1 MRKLFIPLLLCS
13 ALEANE
19 KNGFFIEAGF
29 ETGLLEGTQ
38 TQEKN
43 YTTTQTTTKTTT
55 NNYNYL
61 PLNSILQRA
70 TNLFKDADISKLS
83 FSSLSPVR
91 ASLDLSGHLTIENFL
106 PYNLNNV
113 KLSFTDAQG
122 NVIDLGVIET
132 LPKQSKIVLSY
143 QQFNET
149 KQVFDNIME
158 EQKKYYEKE
167 AERRKNK
174 TTSSVSETNREPS
187 FTFPTFEVLSTP
199 HSDPNTQ
206 RVFEALSKINTNLV
220 MKYSDTNN
228 FESAKDKTE
237 KFTAKT
243 AEEFTN
249 LMLNM
254 IAVLDS
260 QSWGDAILN
269 APFEFTDNK
278 QSGECT
284 NKGDSN
290 DNCVYPQKN
299 GLVKSNVDKKYVL
312 DKQSIVNNF
321 RGKTDLDVS
330 LLNGAG
336 VDGLGS
342 NTTPTNNDDGKN
354 YGQLAVVASAL
365 NPQKLFGTDYKTIN
379 LADLRAILHEFSHTK
394 GYTHN
399 GNMTYQRVPVVGSN
413 GQQEKKDDG
422 ALKDS
427 DGLPYN
433 VCSLYGGQGQPS
445 FPSNYPNSIYHNCA
459 DVPAGFLGVTA
470 AVWQQLINQNALPIN
485 FANLNSQTNY
495 NLNATLN
502 TQDMANSVIG
512 TIQKTLTATST
523 TTTTSYH
530 HSKSLQRFRSPL
542 LGINVKIG
550 YQNYF
555 NDFIGLAYYGI
566 IKYNYAKAANQK
578 VQQLSY
584 GGGIDLLL
592 DFITTYSNKN
602 SPTGIQTRRN
612 FSSSFG
618 IFGGLRGLYN
628 SYYALNK
635 VKGSGN
641 LDAATGL
648 NYRYK
653 HSKYSVGISIPL
665 IQRKASVIS
674 SGSDYTNSFVFN
686 EGASHFK
693 VFFNYGWVF

>member
-38 TQEKN
+38 TQE
-43 YTTTQTTTKTTT
+43 QRHTTTKNTYAT
-55 NNYNYL
+55 YNYL
-61 PLNSILQRA
+61 PTDAVLKRA
-70 TNLFKDADISKLS
+70 ANLFTDAKSISQLN
-83 FSSLSPVR
+83 FSSLSPVKV
-91 ASLDLSGHLTIENFL
+91 LYIGGKLTIENFL

-113 KLSFTDAQG
+113 KLNFTDAQG
-122 NVIDLGVIET
+122 NIIDLGVIET
-132 LPKQSKIVLSY
+132 IPKHSKIVLPG
-143 QQFNET
+143 EA
-149 KQVFDNIME
+149 FDSL
-158 EQKKYYEKE
+158 KE
-167 AERRKNK
+167 AFDKIDPYTFFFPKFEA
-174 TTSSVSETNREPS
+174 TSTSVS
-187 FTFPTFEVLSTP
+187 
-199 HSDPNTQ
+199 DANTQ
-206 RVFEALSKINTNLV
+206 RVFETLNKIKTNLI
-220 MKYSDTNN
+220 MKYSNENPSNFNTCPYNN
-228 FESAKDKTE
+228 NGNTKNDCWQP
-237 KFTAKT
+237 FTPQT

-269 APFEFTDNK
+269 APFDFTNSSTDCDNDPSKCVNPGINGRVDSKVDQQYVLNK
-278 QSGECT
+278 QG
-284 NKGDSN
+284 
-290 DNCVYPQKN
+290 
-299 GLVKSNVDKKYVL
+299 
-312 DKQSIVNNF
+312 IVNNF
-321 RGKTDLDVS
+321 RKKIEID
-330 LLNGAG
+330 
-336 VDGLGS
+336 
-342 NTTPTNNDDGKN
+342 
-354 YGQLAVVASAL
+354 AVVLKNSGVVGLANGYGNDGEYGTLGVEAYAL
-365 NPQKLFGTDYKTIN
+365 EPQKLFGNNLKTIN
-379 LADLRAILHEFSHTK
+379 LQDLRTILHEFSHTK
-394 GYTHN
+394 GYGHN
-399 GNMTYQRVPVVGSN
+399 GNMTYQRVPTGQNEN
-413 GQQEKKDDG
+413 GKP
-422 ALKDS
+422 KDS

-433 VCSLYGGQGQPS
+433 VCSLYGGQGQS
-445 FPSNYPNSIYHNCA
+445 AFPSNYPNSIYHNCA

-485 FANLNSQTNY
+485 FANLGSQTNY
-495 NLNATLN
+495 NLNASLN
-502 TQDMANSVIG
+502 TQDLANSMLS
-512 TIQKTLTATST
+512 TIQKTFVTSSVT
-523 TTTTSYH
+523 NHYFS
-530 HSKSLQRFRSPL
+530 SASQNFRSPI
-542 LGINVKIG
+542 LGVNAKIG

-584 GGGIDLLL
+584 GGGIDLLV

-602 SPTGIQTRRN
+602 SPIDIQTRRN

-641 LDAATGL
+641 LDVATGL

-665 IQRKASVIS
+665 IQRKASIVS
-674 SGSDYTNSFVFN
+674 SNGDYTNSLVFN

>member
-38 TQEKN
+38 TQEKRH
-43 YTTTQTTTKTTT
+43 TTTKNTYAT
-55 NNYNYL
+55 YNYL
-61 PLNSILQRA
+61 PTDAVLKRA
-70 TNLFKDADISKLS
+70 ANLFTDAKSISQLN
-83 FSSLSPVR
+83 FSSLSPVKV
-91 ASLDLSGHLTIENFL
+91 LYIGGKLTIENFL
-106 PYNLNNV
+106 PYNLSNV
-113 KLSFTDAQG
+113 KISFTGAQG

-132 LPKQSKIVLSY
+132 IPKHSKIVLPG
-143 QQFNET
+143 EA
-149 KQVFDNIME
+149 FDSL
-158 EQKKYYEKE
+158 KE
-167 AERRKNK
+167 AFDKIDPYTFFLPKFEA
-174 TTSSVSETNREPS
+174 TSTSVS
-187 FTFPTFEVLSTP
+187 
-199 HSDPNTQ
+199 DANTQ
-206 RVFEALSKINTNLV
+206 RVFETLNKIKTNLI
-220 MKYSDTNN
+220 MKYSNENPNN
-228 FESAKDKTE
+228 FNTCPYSNNGNTKNDCWQP
-237 KFTAKT
+237 FTPQT

-269 APFEFTDNK
+269 APFEFTNK
-278 QSGECT
+278 GGGGECDT
-284 NKGDSN
+284 SKENDCVNPGINGRVDS
-290 DNCVYPQKN
+290 K
-299 GLVKSNVDKKYVL
+299 VDQKYVL
-312 DKQSIVNNF
+312 NKQGIVNNF
-321 RGKTDLDVS
+321 RKKIEID
-330 LLNGAG
+330 
-336 VDGLGS
+336 
-342 NTTPTNNDDGKN
+342 
-354 YGQLAVVASAL
+354 AVVLKNSGVVGLANGYGNDGEYGTLGVEAYAL
-365 NPQKLFGTDYKTIN
+365 DPTKLFGNNLKTIN
-379 LADLRAILHEFSHTK
+379 LADLRTILHEFSHTK
-394 GYTHN
+394 GYGHN
-399 GNMTYQRVPVVGSN
+399 GNMTYQRVPTGQNEN
-413 GQQEKKDDG
+413 GKP
-422 ALKDS
+422 KDS

-433 VCSLYGGQGQPS
+433 VCSLYGGQGQS
-445 FPSNYPNSIYHNCA
+445 AFPSNYPNSIYHNCA

-485 FANLNSQTNY
+485 FANLGSQTNY
-495 NLNATLN
+495 SLNASLN
-502 TQDMANSVIG
+502 TQDLANSMLS
-512 TIQKTLTATST
+512 TIQKTFVTSSVT
-523 TTTTSYH
+523 NHYSSSTSQ
-530 HSKSLQRFRSPL
+530 SFRSPI
-542 LGINVKIG
+542 LGVNAKIG

-584 GGGIDLLL
+584 GGGIDLLV

-602 SPTGIQTRRN
+602 SPIDIQTRRN

-628 SYYALNK
+628 SYYTLNK

-641 LDAATGL
+641 LDVATGL

-665 IQRKASVIS
+665 IQRKASIVS
-674 SGSDYTNSFVFN
+674 SDGDYTNSFVFN

>member
-38 TQEKN
+38 TQEKRH
-43 YTTTQTTTKTTT
+43 TTTKNTYAT
-55 NNYNYL
+55 YNYL
-61 PLNSILQRA
+61 PTDAVLKRA
-70 TNLFKDADISKLS
+70 ANLFTDAKSISQLN
-83 FSSLSPVR
+83 FSSLSPVKV
-91 ASLDLSGHLTIENFL
+91 LYIGGKLTIENFL
-106 PYNLNNV
+106 SYNLNNV

-122 NVIDLGVIET
+122 NIIDLGVIET
-132 LPKQSKIVLSY
+132 IPKHSKIVLPG
-143 QQFNET
+143 EA
-149 KQVFDNIME
+149 FDSL
-158 EQKKYYEKE
+158 KE
-167 AERRKNK
+167 AFDKIDPYTFFLPKFEA
-174 TTSSVSETNREPS
+174 TSTSVS
-187 FTFPTFEVLSTP
+187 
-199 HSDPNTQ
+199 DANTQ
-206 RVFEALSKINTNLV
+206 RVFETLNKIKTNLI
-220 MKYSDTNN
+220 MKYSNENPNN
-228 FESAKDKTE
+228 FNTCPYNNNGNTKNDCWQP
-237 KFTAKT
+237 FTPQT

-269 APFEFTDNK
+269 APFEFTNSSTDCDNDSSKCVNPGINGRVDSKNESYVLNK
-278 QSGECT
+278 QG
-284 NKGDSN
+284 
-290 DNCVYPQKN
+290 
-299 GLVKSNVDKKYVL
+299 
-312 DKQSIVNNF
+312 IVNNF
-321 RGKTDLDVS
+321 RKKIEID
-330 LLNGAG
+330 
-336 VDGLGS
+336 
-342 NTTPTNNDDGKN
+342 
-354 YGQLAVVASAL
+354 AVVLKNSGVVGLANGYGNDGEYGTLGVEAYAL
-365 NPQKLFGTDYKTIN
+365 DPTKLFGNNLKTIN
-379 LADLRAILHEFSHTK
+379 LADLRTILHEFSHTK
-394 GYTHN
+394 GYGHN
-399 GNMTYQRVPVVGSN
+399 GNMTYQRVPTGQNEN
-413 GQQEKKDDG
+413 GKP
-422 ALKDS
+422 KDS

-433 VCSLYGGQGQPS
+433 VCSLYGGQGQS
-445 FPSNYPNSIYHNCA
+445 AFPSNYPNSIYHNCA

-485 FANLNSQTNY
+485 FANLGSQTNY
-495 NLNATLN
+495 NLNASLN
-502 TQDMANSVIG
+502 TQDLANSMLS
-512 TIQKTLTATST
+512 TIQKTFVTSSVT
-523 TTTTSYH
+523 NHYFS
-530 HSKSLQRFRSPL
+530 SASQSFRSPI
-542 LGINVKIG
+542 LGVNAKIG

-584 GGGIDLLL
+584 GGGIDLLV

-602 SPTGIQTRRN
+602 NPIDIQTRRN

-641 LDAATGL
+641 LDVATGL

-665 IQRKASVIS
+665 IQRKASVVS
-674 SGSDYTNSFVFN
+674 SNGNYTDSFVFN

>member
-1 MRKLFIPLLLCS
+1 MKKLFIPLLLFG

-38 TQEKN
+38 TQEKRH
-43 YTTTQTTTKTTT
+43 TTTKNTYAT
-55 NNYNYL
+55 YNYL
-61 PLNSILQRA
+61 PTDTILKRA
-70 TNLFKDADISKLS
+70 ANLFTNAEAISKLN
-83 FSSLSPVR
+83 FSSLSPVKV
-91 ASLDLSGHLTIENFL
+91 LYIGGKLTIENFL
-106 PYNLNNV
+106 PYNLSNV

-132 LPKQSKIVLSY
+132 IPKHSKIVLPG
-143 QQFNET
+143 EA
-149 KQVFDNIME
+149 FDSL
-158 EQKKYYEKE
+158 KE
-167 AERRKNK
+167 AFDKIGPYTFFFPKFEA
-174 TTSSVSETNREPS
+174 TSTSI
-187 FTFPTFEVLSTP
+187 
-199 HSDPNTQ
+199 SDANTQ
-206 RVFEALSKINTNLV
+206 RVFETLNKIKTNLI
-220 MKYSDTNN
+220 MKYSNENPNN
-228 FESAKDKTE
+228 FNTCPYNNNGNTKNGCWQN
-237 KFTAKT
+237 FTPQT

-269 APFEFTDNK
+269 APFEFTNSSTDCDNDPSK
-278 QSGECT
+278 
-284 NKGDSN
+284 
-290 DNCVYPQKN
+290 CVNPGTN
-299 GLVKSNVDKKYVL
+299 GLVNSKVDQKYVL
-312 DKQSIVNNF
+312 NKQGIVNNF
-321 RGKTDLDVS
+321 RKKIEIDAVVLKNSGVVGLA
-330 LLNGAG
+330 NGYG
-336 VDGLGS
+336 NDGEYGTLG
-342 NTTPTNNDDGKN
+342 
-354 YGQLAVVASAL
+354 VVASAL
-365 NPQKLFGTDYKTIN
+365 DPKKLFGNDLKTIN
-379 LADLRAILHEFSHTK
+379 LEDLRTILHEFSHTK

-399 GNMTYQRVPVVGSN
+399 GNMTYQRVPTGQNEN
-413 GQQEKKDDG
+413 GKP
-422 ALKDS
+422 KDS

-433 VCSLYGGQGQPS
+433 VCSLYGGSNQPA

-485 FANLNSQTNY
+485 YANLGSQTNY
-495 NLNATLN
+495 NLNASLN
-502 TQDMANSVIG
+502 TQDLANSMLS
-512 TIQKTLTATST
+512 TIQKTFVTSSVT
-523 TTTTSYH
+523 NHYS
-530 HSKSLQRFRSPL
+530 SSASQSFRSPI
-542 LGINVKIG
+542 LGVNAKIG

-566 IKYNYAKAANQK
+566 IKYNYAKAINQK

-602 SPTGIQTRRN
+602 NPTGVQTRKN

-628 SYYALNK
+628 SYYVLNK

-641 LDAATGL
+641 LDVATGL

-665 IQRKASVIS
+665 IQRKASVVS

>member
-1 MRKLFIPLLLCS
+1 MRKLFIPLLLFS

-38 TQEKN
+38 TQEKRH
-43 YTTTQTTTKTTT
+43 TTTKNTYAT
-55 NNYNYL
+55 YSYL
-61 PLNSILQRA
+61 PTDSVLKRA
-70 TNLFKDADISKLS
+70 ANLFTNTEAISKLK

-91 ASLDLSGHLTIENFL
+91 VLYMYNGQLTIENFL

-113 KLSFTDAQG
+113 KLSFKDAQG

-132 LPKQSKIVLSY
+132 IPKHSKIVLPG
-143 QQFNET
+143 EA
-149 KQVFDNIME
+149 FDSL
-158 EQKKYYEKE
+158 KE
-167 AERRKNK
+167 AFDKIGPYTFFLPKIEA
-174 TTSSVSETNREPS
+174 TSTSI
-187 FTFPTFEVLSTP
+187 
-199 HSDPNTQ
+199 SDTNTQ
-206 RVFEALSKINTNLV
+206 RVFETLNKIKTDLV
-220 MKYSDTNN
+220 VNYRNENK
-228 FESAKDKTE
+228 FKDHENHWKA
-237 KFTAKT
+237 FTPQT

-269 APFEFTDNK
+269 APFEFTNKGGGGECDTSKENDCVNPGVNGRVNSQNKSHVLNK
-278 QSGECT
+278 Q
-284 NKGDSN
+284 D
-290 DNCVYPQKN
+290 
-299 GLVKSNVDKKYVL
+299 
-312 DKQSIVNNF
+312 IVNKF
-321 RGKTDLDVS
+321 RNKADLDVVVLKDS
-330 LLNGAG
+330 G
-336 VDGLGS
+336 VVGLGS
-342 NTTPTNNDDGKN
+342 DITPSNNDDGKH
-354 YGQLAVVASAL
+354 YGQLGVVASAL
-365 NPQKLFGTDYKTIN
+365 EPKKLFGNDLKTIN
-379 LADLRAILHEFSHTK
+379 LADLRTILHEFSHTK
-394 GYTHN
+394 GYGHN
-399 GNMTYQRVPVVGSN
+399 GNMTYQRVPTGQTEN
-413 GQQEKKDDG
+413 GKP
-422 ALKDS
+422 KDS

-433 VCSLYGGQGQPS
+433 VCSLYGGSNQS
-445 FPSNYPNSIYHNCA
+445 AFPSNYPNSIYHNCA

-470 AVWQQLINQNALPIN
+470 AVWQQLINQNALPIDY
-485 FANLNSQTNY
+485 ANLSAQTNY
-495 NLNATLN
+495 NLNASLN
-502 TQDMANSVIG
+502 TQDLANSMLS
-512 TIQKTLTATST
+512 TIQKTFVTSSVT
-523 TTTTSYH
+523 NHYFS
-530 HSKSLQRFRSPL
+530 SASQNFRSPI
-542 LGINVKIG
+542 LGVNAKIG

-566 IKYNYAKAANQK
+566 VKYNYSKALNQK

-602 SPTGIQTRRN
+602 SPIGVQTRRN

-628 SYYALNK
+628 SYYVLNK

-641 LDAATGL
+641 LDVATGL

-665 IQRKASVIS
+665 IQRKASVVS

>member
-1 MRKLFIPLLLCS
+1 MRKLFIPLLLFS

-29 ETGLLEGTQ
+29 ETGLLEGVQ
-38 TQEKN
+38 TQEKRH
-43 YTTTQTTTKTTT
+43 TTTKNTYAT
-55 NNYNYL
+55 YSYL
-61 PLNSILQRA
+61 PTDTILKRA
-70 TNLFKDADISKLS
+70 ANLFTDAKSISQLN
-83 FSSLSPVR
+83 FSSLSPVKV
-91 ASLDLSGHLTIENFL
+91 LYIGGQLTIENFL

-132 LPKQSKIVLSY
+132 IPKHSKIVLPG
-143 QQFNET
+143 EA
-149 KQVFDNIME
+149 FDSL
-158 EQKKYYEKE
+158 KE
-167 AERRKNK
+167 AFDKIGPYTFFFPKFEA
-174 TTSSVSETNREPS
+174 TSTSVS
-187 FTFPTFEVLSTP
+187 
-199 HSDPNTQ
+199 DANTQ
-206 RVFEALSKINTNLV
+206 RVFETLNKIKTNLI
-220 MKYSDTNN
+220 MKYSNENPNN
-228 FESAKDKTE
+228 FNTCPYNNNGNTKNDCWQP
-237 KFTAKT
+237 FTPQT

-269 APFEFTDNK
+269 APFEFTNSSTDCDN
-278 QSGECT
+278 
-284 NKGDSN
+284 DSSK
-290 DNCVYPQKN
+290 CVNPGIN
-299 GLVKSNVDKKYVL
+299 GRVDSKVDQQYVL
-312 DKQSIVNNF
+312 NKQSIVNNF
-321 RGKTDLDVS
+321 RKKIEIDAVVLKNSGVVGLA
-330 LLNGAG
+330 NGYG
-336 VDGLGS
+336 NDGEYGTLG
-342 NTTPTNNDDGKN
+342 
-354 YGQLAVVASAL
+354 VVASAL
-365 NPQKLFGTDYKTIN
+365 DPKKLFGNDLKTIN
-379 LADLRAILHEFSHTK
+379 LADLRTILHEFSHTK

-399 GNMTYQRVPVVGSN
+399 GNMTYQRVPTGQTEN
-413 GQQEKKDDG
+413 GKP
-422 ALKDS
+422 KDS

-433 VCSLYGGQGQPS
+433 VCSLYGGSNQS
-445 FPSNYPNSIYHNCA
+445 AFPSNYPNSIYHNCA

-485 FANLNSQTNY
+485 YANLGSQTNY
-495 NLNATLN
+495 NLNASLN
-502 TQDMANSVIG
+502 TQDLANSMLS
-512 TIQKTLTATST
+512 TIQKTFLTSSVTNHYFSSASQ
-523 TTTTSYH
+523 S
-530 HSKSLQRFRSPL
+530 FRSPI
-542 LGINVKIG
+542 LGVNAKIG

-584 GGGIDLLL
+584 GGGIDLLV

-602 SPTGIQTRRN
+602 SPTGVQTRKN

-628 SYYALNK
+628 SYYVLNK

-641 LDAATGL
+641 LDVATGL

-665 IQRKASVIS
+665 IQRKASVVS

>member
-38 TQEKN
+38 TQEKRH
-43 YTTTQTTTKTTT
+43 TTTKNTYTT
-55 NNYNYL
+55 YNYL
-61 PLNSILQRA
+61 PTDTILKRA
-70 TNLFKDADISKLS
+70 ANLFTSAEAISKLK

-91 ASLDLSGHLTIENFL
+91 VLYMYNGQLTIENFL
-106 PYNLNNV
+106 PYNLSNV

-132 LPKQSKIVLSY
+132 IPKHSKIVLPG
-143 QQFNET
+143 
-149 KQVFDNIME
+149 KAFDSL
-158 EQKKYYEKE
+158 KKAFDKIDPYTLFLPKIEV
-167 AERRKNK
+167 
-174 TTSSVSETNREPS
+174 TSTSVS
-187 FTFPTFEVLSTP
+187 
-199 HSDPNTQ
+199 DANTQ
-206 RVFEALSKINTNLV
+206 RVFETLNKIKTDLIVNYRNEN
-220 MKYSDTNN
+220 K
-228 FESAKDKTE
+228 FKDHE
-237 KFTAKT
+237 NHWEAFTPQT

-269 APFEFTDNK
+269 APFEFTNK
-278 QSGECT
+278 GGGGECDT
-284 NKGDSN
+284 SKENE
-290 DNCVYPQKN
+290 CVNPGTN
-299 GLVKSNVDKKYVL
+299 GLVNSQNKSYVL
-312 DKQSIVNNF
+312 NKQDIVNKF
-321 RGKTDLDVS
+321 RNKADLDVVVLKDS
-330 LLNGAG
+330 G
-336 VDGLGS
+336 VVGLGS
-342 NTTPTNNDDGKN
+342 DITPSNNDDGKH
-354 YGQLAVVASAL
+354 YGQLGVVASAL
-365 NPQKLFGTDYKTIN
+365 DPTKLFGNDLKTIN
-379 LADLRAILHEFSHTK
+379 LEDLRTILHEFSHTK

-399 GNMTYQRVPVVGSN
+399 GNMTYQRVPTGQNEN
-413 GQQEKKDDG
+413 GKP
-422 ALKDS
+422 KDS

-433 VCSLYGGQGQPS
+433 VCSLYGGSNQPT

-485 FANLNSQTNY
+485 FANLGSQTNY
-495 NLNATLN
+495 NLNASLN
-502 TQDMANSVIG
+502 TQDLANSMLI
-512 TIQKTLTATST
+512 TIQKTFVTSSVT
-523 TTTTSYH
+523 NHYFS
-530 HSKSLQRFRSPL
+530 SASQSFRSPI
-542 LGINVKIG
+542 LGVNAKIG

-584 GGGIDLLL
+584 GGGIDLLV

-602 SPTGIQTRRN
+602 NPTGIQTKRN

-641 LDAATGL
+641 LDVATGL

-665 IQRKASVIS
+665 IQRKASVVS

>member
-1 MRKLFIPLLLCS
+1 MKKLFIPLLLFS

-38 TQEKN
+38 TQEKRH
-43 YTTTQTTTKTTT
+43 TTTKNTYAT
-55 NNYNYL
+55 YNYL
-61 PLNSILQRA
+61 PTNTILKRA
-70 TNLFKDADISKLS
+70 ANLFTDAKSISQLN
-83 FSSLSPVR
+83 FSSLSPVKVWYI
-91 ASLDLSGHLTIENFL
+91 GGKLTIENFL
-106 PYNLNNV
+106 PYNLSNV
-113 KLSFTDAQG
+113 KLSFKDAQG
-122 NVIDLGVIET
+122 NAIDLGVIET
-132 LPKQSKIVLSY
+132 IPKYSKIVLP
-143 QQFNET
+143 EEA
-149 KQVFDNIME
+149 FDSL
-158 EQKKYYEKE
+158 KE
-167 AERRKNK
+167 AFDKIGPYTFFLPKFEA
-174 TTSSVSETNREPS
+174 TSTSI
-187 FTFPTFEVLSTP
+187 
-199 HSDPNTQ
+199 SDTNTQ
-206 RVFEALSKINTNLV
+206 RVFETLNKIKTNLV
-220 MKYSDTNN
+220 VNYRNENK
-228 FESAKDKTE
+228 FESHQTHWEA
-237 KFTAKT
+237 FTPQT

-269 APFEFTDNK
+269 APFEFT
-278 QSGECT
+278 
-284 NKGDSN
+284 NKGGGEECDTSKEN
-290 DNCVYPQKN
+290 ECVNPGTN
-299 GLVKSNVDKKYVL
+299 GLVNSQNKSYVL
-312 DKQSIVNNF
+312 NKQDIVNKF
-321 RGKTDLDVS
+321 RNKADLDVVVLKDS
-330 LLNGAG
+330 G
-336 VDGLGS
+336 VVGLGS
-342 NTTPTNNDDGKN
+342 DITPSNNDDGKH
-354 YGQLAVVASAL
+354 YGQLGVVASAL
-365 NPQKLFGTDYKTIN
+365 DPKKLFGNDLKTIN
-379 LADLRAILHEFSHTK
+379 LADLRTILHEFSHTK

-399 GNMTYQRVPVVGSN
+399 GNMTYQRVPTGQNEN
-413 GQQEKKDDG
+413 GKP
-422 ALKDS
+422 KDS

-433 VCSLYGGQGQPS
+433 VCSLYGGSNQPA

-485 FANLNSQTNY
+485 YANLGSQTNY
-495 NLNATLN
+495 NLNASLN
-502 TQDMANSVIG
+502 TQDLANSMLG
-512 TIQKTLTATST
+512 TIQKTFVTSSVT
-523 TTTTSYH
+523 NHYS
-530 HSKSLQRFRSPL
+530 SSASQSFRSPI
-542 LGINVKIG
+542 LGVNAKIG

-566 IKYNYAKAANQK
+566 VKYNYSKALNQK
-578 VQQLSY
+578 FQQLSY

-602 SPTGIQTRRN
+602 SPTGVQTRKN

-628 SYYALNK
+628 SYYVLNK

-641 LDAATGL
+641 LDVATGL

-665 IQRKASVIS
+665 IQRKASVVS

>member
-38 TQEKN
+38 TQEKRH
-43 YTTTQTTTKTTT
+43 TTTKNTYTT
-55 NNYNYL
+55 YNYL
-61 PLNSILQRA
+61 PTDAVLKRA
-70 TNLFKDADISKLS
+70 ANLFTDAKSISQLN
-83 FSSLSPVR
+83 FSSLSPVKV
-91 ASLDLSGHLTIENFL
+91 LYIGGKLTIENFL
-106 PYNLNNV
+106 PYNLSNV

-132 LPKQSKIVLSY
+132 IPKHSKIVLPGDA
-143 QQFNET
+143 
-149 KQVFDNIME
+149 FDSL
-158 EQKKYYEKE
+158 KE
-167 AERRKNK
+167 AFDKIGPYTFFLPKFEA
-174 TTSSVSETNREPS
+174 TSTSVS
-187 FTFPTFEVLSTP
+187 
-199 HSDPNTQ
+199 DANTQ
-206 RVFEALSKINTNLV
+206 RVFETLNKIKTNLI
-220 MKYSDTNN
+220 MKYSSENPSNFNTCPYNN
-228 FESAKDKTE
+228 NGNTKNDCWQP
-237 KFTAKT
+237 FTPQT

-269 APFEFTDNK
+269 APFEFTNSPTDCDNDLSKCVNPGINGRVDSKVDQQYVLNK
-278 QSGECT
+278 QG
-284 NKGDSN
+284 
-290 DNCVYPQKN
+290 
-299 GLVKSNVDKKYVL
+299 
-312 DKQSIVNNF
+312 IVNNF
-321 RGKTDLDVS
+321 RKKIEID
-330 LLNGAG
+330 
-336 VDGLGS
+336 
-342 NTTPTNNDDGKN
+342 
-354 YGQLAVVASAL
+354 AVVLKNSGVVGLANGYGNDGEYGTLGVEAYAL
-365 NPQKLFGTDYKTIN
+365 EPQKLFGNNLKTIN
-379 LADLRAILHEFSHTK
+379 LQDLRTILHEFSHTK

-399 GNMTYQRVPVVGSN
+399 GNMTYQRVPTGQNEN
-413 GQQEKKDDG
+413 GKP
-422 ALKDS
+422 KDS

-433 VCSLYGGQGQPS
+433 VCSLYGGQGQS
-445 FPSNYPNSIYHNCA
+445 AFPSNYPNSIYHNCA

-495 NLNATLN
+495 NLNASLN
-502 TQDMANSVIG
+502 TQDLANSMLS
-512 TIQKTLTATST
+512 TIQKTFVTSSVT
-523 TTTTSYH
+523 NHYFS
-530 HSKSLQRFRSPL
+530 SASQNFRSPI
-542 LGINVKIG
+542 LGVNAKIG

-584 GGGIDLLL
+584 GGGIDLLV

-602 SPTGIQTRRN
+602 SPIDIQTRRN

-641 LDAATGL
+641 LDVATGL

-665 IQRKASVIS
+665 IQRKASIVS
-674 SGSDYTNSFVFN
+674 SDGDYTNSFVCN

>member
-1 MRKLFIPLLLCS
+1 MRKLFTSFLLFS

-38 TQEKN
+38 TQEKRH
-43 YTTTQTTTKTTT
+43 TTTKNTYAT
-55 NNYNYL
+55 YNYL
-61 PLNSILQRA
+61 PTDAVLKRA
-70 TNLFKDADISKLS
+70 ANLFTNAEAISKLK

-91 ASLDLSGHLTIENFL
+91 VLYMYNGQLTIENFL
-106 PYNLNNV
+106 PYNLSNV

-132 LPKQSKIVLSY
+132 IPKHSKIILPGEAFDGLKIDPYTLFLPKI
-143 QQFNET
+143 
-149 KQVFDNIME
+149 
-158 EQKKYYEKE
+158 E
-167 AERRKNK
+167 A
-174 TTSSVSETNREPS
+174 TSTSVS
-187 FTFPTFEVLSTP
+187 
-199 HSDPNTQ
+199 DANTQ
-206 RVFEALSKINTNLV
+206 RVFETLNKIKTNLV
-220 MKYSDTNN
+220 VNYRNENK
-228 FESAKDKTE
+228 FEGHQNHWEA
-237 KFTAKT
+237 FTPQT

-269 APFEFTDNK
+269 APFEFTNKGGEECDTGKENECVNPGTNGRVNSQNASYVLNK
-278 QSGECT
+278 Q
-284 NKGDSN
+284 D
-290 DNCVYPQKN
+290 
-299 GLVKSNVDKKYVL
+299 
-312 DKQSIVNNF
+312 IVNKF
-321 RGKTDLDVS
+321 RNKADLDVVVLKDS
-330 LLNGAG
+330 G
-336 VDGLGS
+336 VVGLGS
-342 NTTPTNNDDGKN
+342 DITPSNNDDGKH
-354 YGQLAVVASAL
+354 YGQLGVVASAL
-365 NPQKLFGTDYKTIN
+365 DPKKLFGNNLKTIN
-379 LADLRAILHEFSHTK
+379 LQDLRTILHEFSHTK
-394 GYTHN
+394 GYGHN
-399 GNMTYQRVPVVGSN
+399 GNMTYQRVPTGQNEN
-413 GQQEKKDDG
+413 GKP
-422 ALKDS
+422 KDS

-433 VCSLYGGQGQPS
+433 VCSLYGGQGQS
-445 FPSNYPNSIYHNCA
+445 TFPSNYPNSIYHNCA

-485 FANLNSQTNY
+485 FANLGSQTNY
-495 NLNATLN
+495 NLNASLN
-502 TQDMANSVIG
+502 TQDLANSMLS
-512 TIQKTLTATST
+512 TIQKTFVTSSVT
-523 TTTTSYH
+523 NHYFS
-530 HSKSLQRFRSPL
+530 SASQSFRSPI
-542 LGINVKIG
+542 LGVNAKIG

-566 IKYNYAKAANQK
+566 IKYNYAKASSEK

-584 GGGIDLLL
+584 GGGIDLLV

-602 SPTGIQTRRN
+602 SPIDIQTRRN

-641 LDAATGL
+641 LDVATGL

-665 IQRKASVIS
+665 IQRKANIVS
-674 SGSDYTNSFVFN
+674 SNGDYTNSFVFN

>member
-1 MRKLFIPLLLCS
+1 MRKLFIPLLLFS
-13 ALEANE
+13 ALEANQ

-38 TQEKN
+38 TQEKRH
-43 YTTTQTTTKTTT
+43 TTTKNTYAT
-55 NNYNYL
+55 YNYL
-61 PLNSILQRA
+61 PTDAVLKRA
-70 TNLFKDADISKLS
+70 ANLFTNAEAISKLK
-83 FSSLSPVR
+83 FSSLSPVKV
-91 ASLDLSGHLTIENFL
+91 LYIGGKLTIENFL
-106 PYNLNNV
+106 PYNLSNV

-132 LPKQSKIVLSY
+132 IPKHSKIVLPG
-143 QQFNET
+143 EA
-149 KQVFDNIME
+149 FDSL
-158 EQKKYYEKE
+158 KE
-167 AERRKNK
+167 AFDKIDPYTFFFPKIEA
-174 TTSSVSETNREPS
+174 TSTSI
-187 FTFPTFEVLSTP
+187 
-199 HSDPNTQ
+199 SDANTQ
-206 RVFEALSKINTNLV
+206 RVFETLNKIKTNLV
-220 MKYSDTNN
+220 VNYRNENK
-228 FESAKDKTE
+228 FEGHQNHWEA
-237 KFTAKT
+237 FTPQT

-269 APFEFTDNK
+269 APFEFTNKGGGECDTSKENECVNPGTNGRVNPQNKSYVLNK
-278 QSGECT
+278 Q
-284 NKGDSN
+284 D
-290 DNCVYPQKN
+290 
-299 GLVKSNVDKKYVL
+299 
-312 DKQSIVNNF
+312 IVNNF
-321 RGKTDLDVS
+321 RKKIEID
-330 LLNGAG
+330 
-336 VDGLGS
+336 
-342 NTTPTNNDDGKN
+342 
-354 YGQLAVVASAL
+354 AVVLKNSGVVGLANGYGNDGEYGTLGVEAYAL
-365 NPQKLFGTDYKTIN
+365 DPKKLFGNNLKTIN
-379 LADLRAILHEFSHTK
+379 LEDLRTILHEFSHTK

-399 GNMTYQRVPVVGSN
+399 GNMTYQRVPVMKDGQVEKDNN
-413 GQQEKKDDG
+413 GKP
-422 ALKDS
+422 KDS

-433 VCSLYGGQGQPS
+433 VCSLYGGQGQS
-445 FPSNYPNSIYHNCA
+445 AFPSNYPNSIYHNCA

-485 FANLNSQTNY
+485 FANLGSQTNY
-495 NLNATLN
+495 NLNASLN
-502 TQDMANSVIG
+502 TQDLANSMLS
-512 TIQKTLTATST
+512 TIQKTFVTSSVT
-523 TTTTSYH
+523 NHYFS
-530 HSKSLQRFRSPL
+530 SASQNFRSPI
-542 LGINVKIG
+542 LGVNAKIG

-566 IKYNYAKAANQK
+566 IKYNYAKASSEK

-584 GGGIDLLL
+584 GGGIDLLV

-602 SPTGIQTRRN
+602 SPIDIQTRRN

-641 LDAATGL
+641 LDVATGL

>member
-1 MRKLFIPLLLCS
+1 MRKLFIPLLLFS
-13 ALEANE
+13 TLEANE

-38 TQEKN
+38 TQEKRH
-43 YTTTQTTTKTTT
+43 TTTKNTYAT
-55 NNYNYL
+55 YNYL
-61 PLNSILQRA
+61 PTDTILKRA
-70 TNLFKDADISKLS
+70 ANLFTNAEAISKLK

-91 ASLDLSGHLTIENFL
+91 VLYMYNGQLTIENFL
-106 PYNLNNV
+106 PYNLSNV

-132 LPKQSKIVLSY
+132 IPKHSKIVLPG
-143 QQFNET
+143 EA
-149 KQVFDNIME
+149 FDSL
-158 EQKKYYEKE
+158 KE
-167 AERRKNK
+167 AFDKIDPYTFFLPKFEA
-174 TTSSVSETNREPS
+174 TSTSI
-187 FTFPTFEVLSTP
+187 
-199 HSDPNTQ
+199 SDANTQ
-206 RVFEALSKINTNLV
+206 RVFETLNKIKTNLI
-220 MKYSDTNN
+220 MKYSNENPNN
-228 FESAKDKTE
+228 FNTCPYNNNGNTKNDCWQN
-237 KFTAKT
+237 FTPQT

-269 APFEFTDNK
+269 APFEFTNSPTDCDN
-278 QSGECT
+278 
-284 NKGDSN
+284 DSSK
-290 DNCVYPQKN
+290 CVNPGTN
-299 GLVKSNVDKKYVL
+299 GLVNPQNQQYVL
-312 DKQSIVNNF
+312 NKQDIVNKF
-321 RGKTDLDVS
+321 RNKADLDVVILKDS
-330 LLNGAG
+330 G
-336 VDGLGS
+336 VVGLGS
-342 NTTPTNNDDGKN
+342 DITPSNNDDGKH
-354 YGQLAVVASAL
+354 YGQLGVEAYAL
-365 NPQKLFGTDYKTIN
+365 DPKKLFSDNLKTIN
-379 LADLRAILHEFSHTK
+379 LADLRTILHEFSHTK

-399 GNMTYQRVPVVGSN
+399 GNMTYQRVPTGQNEN
-413 GQQEKKDDG
+413 GKP
-422 ALKDS
+422 KDS

-433 VCSLYGGQGQPS
+433 VCSLYGGSNQPA

-485 FANLNSQTNY
+485 YANLGSQTNY
-495 NLNATLN
+495 NLNASLN
-502 TQDMANSVIG
+502 TQDLANSMLS
-512 TIQKTLTATST
+512 TIQKTFLTSSVTNHYSSSASQ
-523 TTTTSYH
+523 S
-530 HSKSLQRFRSPL
+530 FRSPI
-542 LGINVKIG
+542 LGVNAKIG

-566 IKYNYAKAANQK
+566 IKYNYAKAINQK

-602 SPTGIQTRRN
+602 SPTGIQTRKN

-628 SYYALNK
+628 SYYVLNK

-641 LDAATGL
+641 LDVATGL

-665 IQRKASVIS
+665 IQRKASVVS
-674 SGSDYTNSFVFN
+674 SGGDYTNSFVFN

>member
-38 TQEKN
+38 TQEKRH
-43 YTTTQTTTKTTT
+43 TTTKNTYAT
-55 NNYNYL
+55 YNYL
-61 PLNSILQRA
+61 PTDAVLKRA
-70 TNLFKDADISKLS
+70 ANLFTDAKSISQLN
-83 FSSLSPVR
+83 FSSLSPVKV
-91 ASLDLSGHLTIENFL
+91 LYIGGKLTIENFL

-122 NVIDLGVIET
+122 NIIDLGVIET
-132 LPKQSKIVLSY
+132 IPKHSKIVLPG
-143 QQFNET
+143 EA
-149 KQVFDNIME
+149 FDSL
-158 EQKKYYEKE
+158 KE
-167 AERRKNK
+167 AFDKIDPYTFFLPKFEA
-174 TTSSVSETNREPS
+174 TSTSVS
-187 FTFPTFEVLSTP
+187 
-199 HSDPNTQ
+199 DANTQ
-206 RVFEALSKINTNLV
+206 RVFETLNKIKTNLI
-220 MKYSDTNN
+220 MKYSNENPNN
-228 FESAKDKTE
+228 FNTCPYNNNGNTKNDCWRP
-237 KFTAKT
+237 FTPQT

-269 APFEFTDNK
+269 APFEFTNSSTDCDNDSSKCVNPGINGRVDSKNESYVLNK
-278 QSGECT
+278 QG
-284 NKGDSN
+284 
-290 DNCVYPQKN
+290 
-299 GLVKSNVDKKYVL
+299 
-312 DKQSIVNNF
+312 IVNNF
-321 RGKTDLDVS
+321 RKKIEID
-330 LLNGAG
+330 
-336 VDGLGS
+336 
-342 NTTPTNNDDGKN
+342 
-354 YGQLAVVASAL
+354 AVVLKNSGVVGLANGYGNDGEYGTLGVEAYAL
-365 NPQKLFGTDYKTIN
+365 DPTKLFGNNLKTIN
-379 LADLRAILHEFSHTK
+379 LADLRTILHEFSHTK
-394 GYTHN
+394 GYGHN
-399 GNMTYQRVPVVGSN
+399 GNMTYQRVPTGQNEN
-413 GQQEKKDDG
+413 GKP
-422 ALKDS
+422 KDS

-485 FANLNSQTNY
+485 FANLGSQTNY

-502 TQDMANSVIG
+502 TQDLANSMLS
-512 TIQKTLTATST
+512 TIQKTFVTSSVT
-523 TTTTSYH
+523 NHYS
-530 HSKSLQRFRSPL
+530 SSASQSFRSPI
-542 LGINVKIG
+542 LGVNAKIG

-584 GGGIDLLL
+584 GGGIDLLV

-602 SPTGIQTRRN
+602 SPIDIQTRRN

-628 SYYALNK
+628 SYYVLNK

-641 LDAATGL
+641 LDVATGL

-665 IQRKASVIS
+665 IQRKASVVS
-674 SGSDYTNSFVFN
+674 SDGDYTNSLVFN

>member
-19 KNGFFIEAGF
+19 KNGLFIEAGF

-38 TQEKN
+38 TQEKRH
-43 YTTTQTTTKTTT
+43 TTTKNTYAT
-55 NNYNYL
+55 YNYL
-61 PLNSILQRA
+61 PTDAILKRA
-70 TNLFKDADISKLS
+70 ANLFTDAKSISQLN
-83 FSSLSPVR
+83 FSSLSPVKV
-91 ASLDLSGHLTIENFL
+91 LYIGGKLTIENFL
-106 PYNLNNV
+106 PYNLSNV

-132 LPKQSKIVLSY
+132 IPKHSKIVLPG
-143 QQFNET
+143 EA
-149 KQVFDNIME
+149 FDSL
-158 EQKKYYEKE
+158 KE
-167 AERRKNK
+167 AFDKIDPYTFFLPKFEA
-174 TTSSVSETNREPS
+174 TSTSVS
-187 FTFPTFEVLSTP
+187 
-199 HSDPNTQ
+199 DANTQ
-206 RVFEALSKINTNLV
+206 RVFETLNKIKTNLI
-220 MKYSDTNN
+220 MKYSNENPSNFNTCPYNN
-228 FESAKDKTE
+228 NGNTKNDCWQP
-237 KFTAKT
+237 FTPQT

-269 APFEFTDNK
+269 APFDFTNSPTDCDNDLSKCVNPGINGRVDSKVDQQYVLNK
-278 QSGECT
+278 QG
-284 NKGDSN
+284 
-290 DNCVYPQKN
+290 
-299 GLVKSNVDKKYVL
+299 
-312 DKQSIVNNF
+312 IVNNF
-321 RGKTDLDVS
+321 RKKIEID
-330 LLNGAG
+330 
-336 VDGLGS
+336 
-342 NTTPTNNDDGKN
+342 
-354 YGQLAVVASAL
+354 AVVLKNSGVVGLANGYGNDGEYGTLGVEAYAL
-365 NPQKLFGTDYKTIN
+365 DPKKLFGNNLKTIN
-379 LADLRAILHEFSHTK
+379 LEDLRTILHEFSHTK
-394 GYTHN
+394 GYGHN
-399 GNMTYQRVPVVGSN
+399 GNMTYQRVPTGQNEN
-413 GQQEKKDDG
+413 GKP
-422 ALKDS
+422 KDS

-433 VCSLYGGQGQPS
+433 VCSLYGGQGQS
-445 FPSNYPNSIYHNCA
+445 AFPSNYPNSIYHNCA

-485 FANLNSQTNY
+485 FANLGSQTNY
-495 NLNATLN
+495 NLNASLN
-502 TQDMANSVIG
+502 TQDLANSMLS
-512 TIQKTLTATST
+512 TIQKTFVTSSVT
-523 TTTTSYH
+523 NHYFS
-530 HSKSLQRFRSPL
+530 SASQNFRSPI
-542 LGINVKIG
+542 LGVNAKIG

-584 GGGIDLLL
+584 GGGIDLLV

-602 SPTGIQTRRN
+602 NPIDIQTKRN

-635 VKGSGN
+635 VKGSAN
-641 LDAATGL
+641 LDVATGL

-665 IQRKASVIS
+665 IQRKASIVS
-674 SGSDYTNSFVFN
+674 SDGDYTNSLVFN

>member
-1 MRKLFIPLLLCS
+1 MRKLFIPLLLFS

-29 ETGLLEGTQ
+29 ETGLLEGVQ
-38 TQEKN
+38 TQEKRH
-43 YTTTQTTTKTTT
+43 TTTKNTYAT
-55 NNYNYL
+55 YNYL
-61 PLNSILQRA
+61 PTDTILKRA
-70 TNLFKDADISKLS
+70 ANLFTNAEAISKLK

-91 ASLDLSGHLTIENFL
+91 VLYMYNGQLTIENFL

-113 KLSFTDAQG
+113 KLSFADAQG

-132 LPKQSKIVLSY
+132 IPKHSKIVLPG
-143 QQFNET
+143 EA
-149 KQVFDNIME
+149 FDSLKIDPYTLFLP
-158 EQKKYYEKE
+158 KIE
-167 AERRKNK
+167 A
-174 TTSSVSETNREPS
+174 TSTSI
-187 FTFPTFEVLSTP
+187 
-199 HSDPNTQ
+199 SDANTQ
-206 RVFEALSKINTNLV
+206 RVFETLNKIKTNLV
-220 MKYSDTNN
+220 VNYRNENK
-228 FESAKDKTE
+228 FKDHE
-237 KFTAKT
+237 NHWEAFTPQT

-269 APFEFTDNK
+269 APFEFTNSPTD
-278 QSGECT
+278 C
-284 NKGDSN
+284 DS
-290 DNCVYPQKN
+290 DPSKCVNPGVN
-299 GLVKSNVDKKYVL
+299 GRVNSKVDQKYVL
-312 DKQSIVNNF
+312 NKQDIVNKF
-321 RGKTDLDVS
+321 RNKADLDVVILKDS
-330 LLNGAG
+330 G
-336 VDGLGS
+336 VVGLGS
-342 NTTPTNNDDGKN
+342 DITPSNNDDGKH
-354 YGQLAVVASAL
+354 YGQLGVVASAL
-365 NPQKLFGTDYKTIN
+365 DPKKLFGNDLKTIN
-379 LADLRAILHEFSHTK
+379 LEDLRTILHEFSHTK

-399 GNMTYQRVPVVGSN
+399 GNMTYQRVPVTKDGQVEKDSN
-413 GQQEKKDDG
+413 GKP
-422 ALKDS
+422 KDS

-433 VCSLYGGQGQPS
+433 VCSLYGGSNQS
-445 FPSNYPNSIYHNCA
+445 AFPSNYPNSIYHNCA

-485 FANLNSQTNY
+485 YANLGSQTNY
-495 NLNATLN
+495 NLNASLN
-502 TQDMANSVIG
+502 TQDLANSMLS
-512 TIQKTLTATST
+512 TIQKTFVTSSVT
-523 TTTTSYH
+523 NHYSSSTSQ
-530 HSKSLQRFRSPL
+530 SFRSPI
-542 LGINVKIG
+542 LGVNAKIG

-566 IKYNYAKAANQK
+566 IKYNYSKALNQK
-578 VQQLSY
+578 FQQLSY

-602 SPTGIQTRRN
+602 SPTGVQTRKN

-628 SYYALNK
+628 SYYVLNK

-641 LDAATGL
+641 LDVATGL

-665 IQRKASVIS
+665 IQRKASVVS
-674 SGSDYTNSFVFN
+674 NGGDYTNSFVFN

>member
-1 MRKLFIPLLLCS
+1 MRKLFIPLLLFS

-38 TQEKN
+38 TQEKRH
-43 YTTTQTTTKTTT
+43 TTTKNTYAT
-55 NNYNYL
+55 YNYL
-61 PLNSILQRA
+61 PTDTILKRA
-70 TNLFKDADISKLS
+70 ANLFTDAKSISQLN
-83 FSSLSPVR
+83 FSSLSPVKV
-91 ASLDLSGHLTIENFL
+91 LYIGGQLTIENFL

-132 LPKQSKIVLSY
+132 IPKHSKIVLPG
-143 QQFNET
+143 E
-149 KQVFDNIME
+149 VFDSLKVDPYTFFLPKI
-158 EQKKYYEKE
+158 E
-167 AERRKNK
+167 A
-174 TTSSVSETNREPS
+174 TSTSVS
-187 FTFPTFEVLSTP
+187 
-199 HSDPNTQ
+199 DANTQ
-206 RVFEALSKINTNLV
+206 RVFETLNKIKTNLI
-220 MKYSDTNN
+220 MKYSNENPNN
-228 FESAKDKTE
+228 FNTCPYNNNGNTKNDCWQP
-237 KFTAKT
+237 FTPQT

-269 APFEFTDNK
+269 APFEFTNSSTDCDNDPSKCVNPGINGRVDSKVDQQYVLNK
-278 QSGECT
+278 QG
-284 NKGDSN
+284 
-290 DNCVYPQKN
+290 
-299 GLVKSNVDKKYVL
+299 
-312 DKQSIVNNF
+312 IVNNF
-321 RGKTDLDVS
+321 RKKIEID
-330 LLNGAG
+330 
-336 VDGLGS
+336 
-342 NTTPTNNDDGKN
+342 
-354 YGQLAVVASAL
+354 AVVLKNSGVVGLANGYGNDGEYGTLGVEAYAL
-365 NPQKLFGTDYKTIN
+365 EPQKLFSNNLKTIN
-379 LADLRAILHEFSHTK
+379 LEDLRTILHEFSHTK

-399 GNMTYQRVPVVGSN
+399 GNMTYQRVPTGQTEN
-413 GQQEKKDDG
+413 GKP
-422 ALKDS
+422 KDS

-433 VCSLYGGQGQPS
+433 VCSLYGGQGQS
-445 FPSNYPNSIYHNCA
+445 AFPSNYPNSIYHNCA

-485 FANLNSQTNY
+485 YANLGSQTNY
-495 NLNATLN
+495 NLNASLN
-502 TQDMANSVIG
+502 TQDLANSMLN
-512 TIQKTLTATST
+512 TIQKTFVTSSVT
-523 TTTTSYH
+523 DHYFS
-530 HSKSLQRFRSPL
+530 SASQSFRSPI
-542 LGINVKIG
+542 LGVNAKIG

-566 IKYNYAKAANQK
+566 VKYNYSKALNQK
-578 VQQLSY
+578 FQQLSY

-602 SPTGIQTRRN
+602 SPTGVQTRKN

-628 SYYALNK
+628 SYYVLNK

-641 LDAATGL
+641 LDVATGL

-665 IQRKASVIS
+665 IQRKASVVS
-674 SGSDYTNSFVFN
+674 SGGDYTNSFVFN

>member
-1 MRKLFIPLLLCS
+1 MRKLFIPLLLFS

-38 TQEKN
+38 TQEKRH
-43 YTTTQTTTKTTT
+43 TTTKNTYAT
-55 NNYNYL
+55 YSYL
-61 PLNSILQRA
+61 PTDSVLKRA
-70 TNLFKDADISKLS
+70 ANLFTNAEAISKLK

-91 ASLDLSGHLTIENFL
+91 VLYMYNGQLTIENFL
-106 PYNLNNV
+106 PYNLSNV
-113 KLSFTDAQG
+113 KLSFKDAQG

-132 LPKQSKIVLSY
+132 IPKHSKIVLPG
-143 QQFNET
+143 EA
-149 KQVFDNIME
+149 FDSLKIDPYTLFLP
-158 EQKKYYEKE
+158 KIE
-167 AERRKNK
+167 A
-174 TTSSVSETNREPS
+174 TSTSI
-187 FTFPTFEVLSTP
+187 
-199 HSDPNTQ
+199 SDANTQ
-206 RVFEALSKINTNLV
+206 RVFETLNKIKTDLV
-220 MKYSDTNN
+220 VNYRNENK
-228 FESAKDKTE
+228 FKDHE
-237 KFTAKT
+237 NHWEAFTPQT

-269 APFEFTDNK
+269 APFEFTNKGGGGECDTSKENDCVNPGTNGVVNSQNKSYVLNK
-278 QSGECT
+278 Q
-284 NKGDSN
+284 D
-290 DNCVYPQKN
+290 
-299 GLVKSNVDKKYVL
+299 
-312 DKQSIVNNF
+312 IVNKF
-321 RGKTDLDVS
+321 RNKADLDVVVLKDS
-330 LLNGAG
+330 G
-336 VDGLGS
+336 VVGLGS
-342 NTTPTNNDDGKN
+342 DITPSNNDDGKH
-354 YGQLAVVASAL
+354 YGQLGIVASAL
-365 NPQKLFGTDYKTIN
+365 DPKKLFGNDLKTIN
-379 LADLRAILHEFSHTK
+379 LEDLRTILHEFSHTK

-399 GNMTYQRVPVVGSN
+399 GNMTYQRVPTGQSEN
-413 GQQEKKDDG
+413 GKP
-422 ALKDS
+422 KDS

-433 VCSLYGGQGQPS
+433 VCSLYGGSNQPA

-470 AVWQQLINQNALPIN
+470 AVWQQLINQNALPIDY
-485 FANLNSQTNY
+485 ANLSAQTNY
-495 NLNATLN
+495 NLNASLN
-502 TQDMANSVIG
+502 TQDLANSMLS
-512 TIQKTLTATST
+512 TIQKTFVTSSVT
-523 TTTTSYH
+523 NHYFS
-530 HSKSLQRFRSPL
+530 SASQSFRSPI
-542 LGINVKIG
+542 LGVNAKIG

-566 IKYNYAKAANQK
+566 VKYNYSKALNQK

-602 SPTGIQTRRN
+602 SPIGVQTRRN

-628 SYYALNK
+628 SYYVLNK

-641 LDAATGL
+641 LDVATGL

-665 IQRKASVIS
+665 IQRKAKVVS

>member
-1 MRKLFIPLLLCS
+1 MRKLFIPLLLFS

-38 TQEKN
+38 TQEKRH
-43 YTTTQTTTKTTT
+43 TTTKNTYAT
-55 NNYNYL
+55 YNYL
-61 PLNSILQRA
+61 PTDTILKRA
-70 TNLFKDADISKLS
+70 ANLFTNAEAISKLK

-91 ASLDLSGHLTIENFL
+91 VLYMYNGQLTIENFL

-122 NVIDLGVIET
+122 NTIDLGVIET
-132 LPKQSKIVLSY
+132 IPKHSKIVLPG
-143 QQFNET
+143 EA
-149 KQVFDNIME
+149 FDSL
-158 EQKKYYEKE
+158 KE
-167 AERRKNK
+167 AFDKIDPYTLFLPKFEA
-174 TTSSVSETNREPS
+174 TSTSI
-187 FTFPTFEVLSTP
+187 
-199 HSDPNTQ
+199 SDTNTQ
-206 RVFEALSKINTNLV
+206 RVFETLNNIKTNLI
-220 MKYSDTNN
+220 MKYSNENPNN
-228 FESAKDKTE
+228 FNTCPYNNNGNTKNDCWQN
-237 KFTAKT
+237 FTPQT

-269 APFEFTDNK
+269 APFEFTNSSTDCDSDPSKCVNPGVNGRVDTKVDQQYILNK
-278 QSGECT
+278 QG
-284 NKGDSN
+284 
-290 DNCVYPQKN
+290 
-299 GLVKSNVDKKYVL
+299 
-312 DKQSIVNNF
+312 IINNF
-321 RGKTDLDVS
+321 RKKIEID
-330 LLNGAG
+330 
-336 VDGLGS
+336 
-342 NTTPTNNDDGKN
+342 
-354 YGQLAVVASAL
+354 AVVLKNSGVVGLANGYGNDGEYGTLGVEAYAL
-365 NPQKLFGTDYKTIN
+365 DPKKLFGNDLKTIN
-379 LADLRAILHEFSHTK
+379 LEDLRTILHEFSHTK
-394 GYTHN
+394 GYGHN
-399 GNMTYQRVPVVGSN
+399 GNMTYQRVPVTKDGQVEKDSN
-413 GQQEKKDDG
+413 GKP
-422 ALKDS
+422 KDS

-433 VCSLYGGQGQPS
+433 VCSLYGGSNQPA

-485 FANLNSQTNY
+485 YANLGSQTNY
-495 NLNATLN
+495 NLNASLN
-502 TQDMANSVIG
+502 TQDLANSMLS
-512 TIQKTLTATST
+512 TIQKTFVTSSVT
-523 TTTTSYH
+523 NH
-530 HSKSLQRFRSPL
+530 HFSNASQSFRSPI
-542 LGINVKIG
+542 LGVNAKIG

-566 IKYNYAKAANQK
+566 IKYNYAKAVNQK

-602 SPTGIQTRRN
+602 SPTGIQTKRN

-628 SYYALNK
+628 SYYVLNK

-641 LDAATGL
+641 LDVATGL

-665 IQRKASVIS
+665 IQRKASVVS
-674 SGSDYTNSFVFN
+674 SGGDYTNSFVFN

>member
-1 MRKLFIPLLLCS
+1 MRKLFIPLLLFS

-38 TQEKN
+38 TQEKRH
-43 YTTTQTTTKTTT
+43 TTTKNTYAT
-55 NNYNYL
+55 YNYL
-61 PLNSILQRA
+61 PTDTILKRA
-70 TNLFKDADISKLS
+70 ANLFTNAEAISKLN
-83 FSSLSPVR
+83 FSSLSPVKV
-91 ASLDLSGHLTIENFL
+91 LYIGGKLTIENFL
-106 PYNLNNV
+106 PYNLSNV

-132 LPKQSKIVLSY
+132 IPKHSKIVLPG
-143 QQFNET
+143 EA
-149 KQVFDNIME
+149 FDSL
-158 EQKKYYEKE
+158 KE
-167 AERRKNK
+167 AFDKIGPYTFFLPKFEA
-174 TTSSVSETNREPS
+174 TSTSVS
-187 FTFPTFEVLSTP
+187 
-199 HSDPNTQ
+199 DANTQ
-206 RVFEALSKINTNLV
+206 RVFETLNNIKTNLI
-220 MKYSDTNN
+220 MKYSNENPSNFNTCPYNN
-228 FESAKDKTE
+228 NGNTKNDCWQN
-237 KFTAKT
+237 FTPQT

-269 APFEFTDNK
+269 APFEFTNSSTDCDNDPSKCVNPGVNGRVDTKVDQQYILNK
-278 QSGECT
+278 QG
-284 NKGDSN
+284 
-290 DNCVYPQKN
+290 
-299 GLVKSNVDKKYVL
+299 
-312 DKQSIVNNF
+312 IINNF
-321 RGKTDLDVS
+321 RKKIEID
-330 LLNGAG
+330 
-336 VDGLGS
+336 
-342 NTTPTNNDDGKN
+342 
-354 YGQLAVVASAL
+354 AVVLKNSGVVGLANGYGNDGEYGTLGVEAYAL
-365 NPQKLFGTDYKTIN
+365 EPQKLFGNDLKTIK
-379 LADLRAILHEFSHTK
+379 LEDLRTILHEFSHTK

-399 GNMTYQRVPVVGSN
+399 GNMTYQRVPTGQNEN
-413 GQQEKKDDG
+413 GKP
-422 ALKDS
+422 KDS

-433 VCSLYGGQGQPS
+433 VCSLYGGSNQPA

-485 FANLNSQTNY
+485 YANLSAQTNY
-495 NLNATLN
+495 NLNASLN
-502 TQDMANSVIG
+502 TQDLANSMLG
-512 TIQKTLTATST
+512 TIQKTFVTSSVT
-523 TTTTSYH
+523 NHYS
-530 HSKSLQRFRSPL
+530 SSASQSFRSPI
-542 LGINVKIG
+542 LGVNAKIG

-566 IKYNYAKAANQK
+566 VKYNYSKALNQK
-578 VQQLSY
+578 FQQLSY

-602 SPTGIQTRRN
+602 SPTGVQTRKN

-628 SYYALNK
+628 SYYVFNK

-641 LDAATGL
+641 LDVATGL

-665 IQRKASVIS
+665 IQRKASVVS

>member
-1 MRKLFIPLLLCS
+1 MRKLFIPLLLFS

-38 TQEKN
+38 TQEKRH
-43 YTTTQTTTKTTT
+43 TTTKNTYAT
-55 NNYNYL
+55 YNYL
-61 PLNSILQRA
+61 PTDTILKRA
-70 TNLFKDADISKLS
+70 ANLFTNAEAISKLK

-91 ASLDLSGHLTIENFL
+91 VLYMYNGQLTIENFL
-106 PYNLNNV
+106 PYNLSNV

-132 LPKQSKIVLSY
+132 IPKHSKIVLPG
-143 QQFNET
+143 E
-149 KQVFDNIME
+149 VFDSLKVDPYTLFLPKI
-158 EQKKYYEKE
+158 E
-167 AERRKNK
+167 A
-174 TTSSVSETNREPS
+174 TSTSI
-187 FTFPTFEVLSTP
+187 
-199 HSDPNTQ
+199 SDANTQ
-206 RVFEALSKINTNLV
+206 RVFETLNKIKTNLV
-220 MKYSDTNN
+220 VNYRNENK
-228 FESAKDKTE
+228 FKDHQNHWE
-237 KFTAKT
+237 AFTPQT

-269 APFEFTDNK
+269 APFEFTNKGGGEECDTSKENECVNPGVDGVVNSQNQQYVLNK
-278 QSGECT
+278 Q
-284 NKGDSN
+284 D
-290 DNCVYPQKN
+290 
-299 GLVKSNVDKKYVL
+299 
-312 DKQSIVNNF
+312 IVNKF
-321 RGKTDLDVS
+321 RNKADLDVVILKDS
-330 LLNGAG
+330 R
-336 VDGLGS
+336 VVGLGS
-342 NTTPTNNDDGKN
+342 DITPSNNDDGKH
-354 YGQLAVVASAL
+354 YGQLGVVASAL
-365 NPQKLFGTDYKTIN
+365 DPKKLFGNDLKTIK
-379 LADLRAILHEFSHTK
+379 LEDLRTILHEFSHTK

-399 GNMTYQRVPVVGSN
+399 GNMTYQRVPVTKDGQVEKDNN
-413 GQQEKKDDG
+413 GKP
-422 ALKDS
+422 KDS

-433 VCSLYGGQGQPS
+433 VCSLYGGQGQS
-445 FPSNYPNSIYHNCA
+445 AFPSNYPNSIYHNCA

-470 AVWQQLINQNALPIN
+470 AVWQQLINQNALPIDY
-485 FANLNSQTNY
+485 ANLNAQTNY
-495 NLNATLN
+495 NLNASLN
-502 TQDMANSVIG
+502 TQDLANSMLS
-512 TIQKTLTATST
+512 TIQKTFVTSSVT
-523 TTTTSYH
+523 NHYFS
-530 HSKSLQRFRSPL
+530 SASQSFRSPI
-542 LGINVKIG
+542 LGVNAKIG

-566 IKYNYAKAANQK
+566 VKYNYSKALNQK
-578 VQQLSY
+578 FQQLSY

-602 SPTGIQTRRN
+602 NPTGVQTKRN

-628 SYYALNK
+628 SYYVLNK

-641 LDAATGL
+641 LDVATGL

-665 IQRKASVIS
+665 IQRKASVVS
-674 SGSDYTNSFVFN
+674 SGGDYTNSFVFN

>member
-38 TQEKN
+38 TQEKRH
-43 YTTTQTTTKTTT
+43 TTTKNTYAT
-55 NNYNYL
+55 YNYL
-61 PLNSILQRA
+61 PTDAVLKRA
-70 TNLFKDADISKLS
+70 ANLFTSAEAISKLK

-91 ASLDLSGHLTIENFL
+91 VLYMYNGQLTIENFL
-106 PYNLNNV
+106 PYNLSNV

-132 LPKQSKIVLSY
+132 IPKHSKIVLPG
-143 QQFNET
+143 EA
-149 KQVFDNIME
+149 FDSLKIDPYTLFLP
-158 EQKKYYEKE
+158 KIE
-167 AERRKNK
+167 A
-174 TTSSVSETNREPS
+174 TSTSVS
-187 FTFPTFEVLSTP
+187 
-199 HSDPNTQ
+199 DANTQ
-206 RVFEALSKINTNLV
+206 RVFETLNKIKTDLV
-220 MKYSDTNN
+220 VNYRNENK
-228 FESAKDKTE
+228 FKDHE
-237 KFTAKT
+237 NHWEAFTPQT

-269 APFEFTDNK
+269 APFDF
-278 QSGECT
+278 T
-284 NKGDSN
+284 NKGGEECDTSKEN
-290 DNCVYPQKN
+290 ECVNPGTN
-299 GLVKSNVDKKYVL
+299 GRVNSQNASYVL
-312 DKQSIVNNF
+312 NKQDIVNKF
-321 RGKTDLDVS
+321 RNKADLDVVVLKDS
-330 LLNGAG
+330 G
-336 VDGLGS
+336 VVGLGS
-342 NTTPTNNDDGKN
+342 DITPNNNDDGKH
-354 YGQLAVVASAL
+354 YGQLGVVASAL
-365 NPQKLFGTDYKTIN
+365 DPKKLFGNNLKTIN
-379 LADLRAILHEFSHTK
+379 LEDLRTILHEFSHTK

-399 GNMTYQRVPVVGSN
+399 GNMTYQRVPTGQNEN
-413 GQQEKKDDG
+413 GKP
-422 ALKDS
+422 KDS

-433 VCSLYGGQGQPS
+433 VCSLYGGQGQS
-445 FPSNYPNSIYHNCA
+445 AFPSNYPNSIYHNCA

-485 FANLNSQTNY
+485 FANLGSQTNY
-495 NLNATLN
+495 NLNASLN
-502 TQDMANSVIG
+502 TQDLANSMLS
-512 TIQKTLTATST
+512 TIQKTFVTSSVT
-523 TTTTSYH
+523 NHYFS
-530 HSKSLQRFRSPL
+530 SASQNFRSPI
-542 LGINVKIG
+542 LGVNAKIG

-602 SPTGIQTRRN
+602 SPIDIQTRRN

-641 LDAATGL
+641 LDVATGL

-665 IQRKASVIS
+665 IQRRASIVS
-674 SGSDYTNSFVFN
+674 SDGDYTNSLVFN

>member
-1 MRKLFIPLLLCS
+1 MRKLFIPLLLFS

-38 TQEKN
+38 TQEKRH
-43 YTTTQTTTKTTT
+43 TTTKNTYAT
-55 NNYNYL
+55 YNYL
-61 PLNSILQRA
+61 PTDTILKRA
-70 TNLFKDADISKLS
+70 ANLFTDAKSISQLN
-83 FSSLSPVR
+83 FSSLSPVKV
-91 ASLDLSGHLTIENFL
+91 LYIGGQLTIENFL
-106 PYNLNNV
+106 PYNLSNV

-132 LPKQSKIVLSY
+132 IPKHSKIVLPG
-143 QQFNET
+143 EA
-149 KQVFDNIME
+149 FDSL
-158 EQKKYYEKE
+158 KE
-167 AERRKNK
+167 AFDKIGPYTFFLPKFEA
-174 TTSSVSETNREPS
+174 TSTSI
-187 FTFPTFEVLSTP
+187 
-199 HSDPNTQ
+199 SDANTQ
-206 RVFEALSKINTNLV
+206 RVFETLNKIKTNLI
-220 MKYSDTNN
+220 MKYSNENPNN
-228 FESAKDKTE
+228 FNTCPYNNNGNTQNNCWEA
-237 KFTAKT
+237 FTPQT

-269 APFEFTDNK
+269 APFEFTNSSTDCDNDPSKCVNPGVNGRVDTKVDQQYILNK
-278 QSGECT
+278 QG
-284 NKGDSN
+284 
-290 DNCVYPQKN
+290 
-299 GLVKSNVDKKYVL
+299 
-312 DKQSIVNNF
+312 IINNF
-321 RGKTDLDVS
+321 RKKIEID
-330 LLNGAG
+330 
-336 VDGLGS
+336 
-342 NTTPTNNDDGKN
+342 
-354 YGQLAVVASAL
+354 AVVLKNSGVVGLANGYGNDGEYGTLGVEAYAL
-365 NPQKLFGTDYKTIN
+365 EPKKLFGNDLKTIN
-379 LADLRAILHEFSHTK
+379 LEDLRTILHEFSHTK
-394 GYTHN
+394 GYGHN
-399 GNMTYQRVPVVGSN
+399 GNMTYQRVPTGQSEN
-413 GQQEKKDDG
+413 GKP
-422 ALKDS
+422 KDS

-433 VCSLYGGQGQPS
+433 VCSLYGGSNQPA

-485 FANLNSQTNY
+485 YANLNSQTNY
-495 NLNATLN
+495 NLNASLN
-502 TQDMANSVIG
+502 TQDLANSMLS
-512 TIQKTLTATST
+512 TIQKTFVTSSVT
-523 TTTTSYH
+523 NHYS
-530 HSKSLQRFRSPL
+530 SSASQSFRSPI
-542 LGINVKIG
+542 LGVNAKIG

-566 IKYNYAKAANQK
+566 VKYNYSKALNQK

-584 GGGIDLLL
+584 GGGIDLLV

-602 SPTGIQTRRN
+602 SPIDIQTRRN

-628 SYYALNK
+628 SYYVLNK

-641 LDAATGL
+641 LDVATGL

>member
-1 MRKLFIPLLLCS
+1 MKKLFIPLLLFS

-38 TQEKN
+38 TQEKRH
-43 YTTTQTTTKTTT
+43 TTTKNTYAT
-55 NNYNYL
+55 YSYL
-61 PLNSILQRA
+61 PTDTILKRA
-70 TNLFKDADISKLS
+70 ANLFTDAKSISQLN
-83 FSSLSPVR
+83 FSSLSPVKV
-91 ASLDLSGHLTIENFL
+91 LYIGGKLTIENFL
-106 PYNLNNV
+106 PYNLSNV

-122 NVIDLGVIET
+122 NAIDLGVIET
-132 LPKQSKIVLSY
+132 IPKHSKIVLPG
-143 QQFNET
+143 EA
-149 KQVFDNIME
+149 FDSL
-158 EQKKYYEKE
+158 KE
-167 AERRKNK
+167 AFDKIGPYTFFLPKFE
-174 TTSSVSETNREPS
+174 TTSTSI
-187 FTFPTFEVLSTP
+187 
-199 HSDPNTQ
+199 SDTNTQ
-206 RVFEALSKINTNLV
+206 RVFETLNKIKTNLI
-220 MKYSDTNN
+220 MKYSNENPSNFNTCPYNN
-228 FESAKDKTE
+228 NGNTKNDCWQN
-237 KFTAKT
+237 FTPQT

-269 APFEFTDNK
+269 APFEFTNSSTDCDNDSSKCVNPGVNGRVDTKVDQQYILNK
-278 QSGECT
+278 QG
-284 NKGDSN
+284 
-290 DNCVYPQKN
+290 
-299 GLVKSNVDKKYVL
+299 
-312 DKQSIVNNF
+312 IINNF
-321 RGKTDLDVS
+321 RKKIEID
-330 LLNGAG
+330 
-336 VDGLGS
+336 
-342 NTTPTNNDDGKN
+342 
-354 YGQLAVVASAL
+354 AVVLKNSGVVGLANGYGNDGEYGTLGVEAYAL
-365 NPQKLFGTDYKTIN
+365 EPQKLFGDNLKTIN
-379 LADLRAILHEFSHTK
+379 LADLRTILHEFSHTK
-394 GYTHN
+394 GYGHN
-399 GNMTYQRVPVVGSN
+399 GNMTYQRVPTGQNEN
-413 GQQEKKDDG
+413 GKP
-422 ALKDS
+422 KDS

-433 VCSLYGGQGQPS
+433 VCSLYGGSNQPA

-470 AVWQQLINQNALPIN
+470 AVWQQLINQNALPIDY
-485 FANLNSQTNY
+485 ANLNAQTNY
-495 NLNATLN
+495 NLNASLN
-502 TQDMANSVIG
+502 TQDLANSMLS
-512 TIQKTLTATST
+512 TIQKTFVTSSVT
-523 TTTTSYH
+523 NHYFS
-530 HSKSLQRFRSPL
+530 SASQSFRSPI
-542 LGINVKIG
+542 LGVNAKIG

-566 IKYNYAKAANQK
+566 IKYNYSKALNQK

-602 SPTGIQTRRN
+602 SPIGVQTKRN

-628 SYYALNK
+628 SYYVLNK

-641 LDAATGL
+641 LDVATGL

-665 IQRKASVIS
+665 IQRKAKVVS

>member
-1 MRKLFIPLLLCS
+1 MKKLFIPLLLFS
-13 ALEANE
+13 TLEANE

-38 TQEKN
+38 TQEKRH
-43 YTTTQTTTKTTT
+43 TTTKNTYAT
-55 NNYNYL
+55 YNYL
-61 PLNSILQRA
+61 PTDTILKRA
-70 TNLFKDADISKLS
+70 ANLFTNAEAISKLK

-91 ASLDLSGHLTIENFL
+91 VLYMLNGQLTIENFL
-106 PYNLNNV
+106 PYNLSNV

-132 LPKQSKIVLSY
+132 IPKHSKIVLPG
-143 QQFNET
+143 EA
-149 KQVFDNIME
+149 FDSLKIDPYTLFLP
-158 EQKKYYEKE
+158 KIE
-167 AERRKNK
+167 A
-174 TTSSVSETNREPS
+174 TSTSVS
-187 FTFPTFEVLSTP
+187 
-199 HSDPNTQ
+199 DANTQ
-206 RVFEALSKINTNLV
+206 RVFETLNKIKTNLV
-220 MKYSDTNN
+220 VNYRNENK
-228 FESAKDKTE
+228 FEGRENHWEA
-237 KFTAKT
+237 FTPQT

-269 APFEFTDNK
+269 APFEFTNK
-278 QSGECT
+278 GGEGECDT
-284 NKGDSN
+284 SKEN
-290 DNCVYPQKN
+290 DCVNPGTN
-299 GLVKSNVDKKYVL
+299 GLVNPQNQQYVL
-312 DKQSIVNNF
+312 NKQDIVNKF
-321 RGKTDLDVS
+321 RNKADLDVVVLKDS
-330 LLNGAG
+330 G
-336 VDGLGS
+336 VVGLGS
-342 NTTPTNNDDGKN
+342 DITPSNNDDGKH
-354 YGQLAVVASAL
+354 YGQLGVVASAL
-365 NPQKLFGTDYKTIN
+365 DPKKLFSDNLKTIN
-379 LADLRAILHEFSHTK
+379 LEDLRTILHEFSHTK
-394 GYTHN
+394 GYGHN
-399 GNMTYQRVPVVGSN
+399 GNMTYQRVPTGQNEN
-413 GQQEKKDDG
+413 GKP
-422 ALKDS
+422 KDS

-433 VCSLYGGQGQPS
+433 VCSLYGKSNQPA

-485 FANLNSQTNY
+485 YANLGSQTNY
-495 NLNATLN
+495 NLNASLN
-502 TQDMANSVIG
+502 TQDLANSMLS
-512 TIQKTLTATST
+512 TIQKTFVTSSVT
-523 TTTTSYH
+523 NHYS
-530 HSKSLQRFRSPL
+530 SSASQSFRSPI
-542 LGINVKIG
+542 LGVNAKIG

-566 IKYNYAKAANQK
+566 IKYNYSKALNQK
-578 VQQLSY
+578 FQQLSY

-602 SPTGIQTRRN
+602 GPTGVQTRKN

-628 SYYALNK
+628 SYYVLNK

-641 LDAATGL
+641 LDVATGL

-665 IQRKASVIS
+665 IQRKASVVS
-674 SGSDYTNSFVFN
+674 SGGDYTNSFVFN

>member
-1 MRKLFIPLLLCS
+1 MRKLFIPLLLFS

-38 TQEKN
+38 TQEKRH
-43 YTTTQTTTKTTT
+43 TTTKNTYAT
-55 NNYNYL
+55 YSYL
-61 PLNSILQRA
+61 PADSVLKRA
-70 TNLFKDADISKLS
+70 ANLFTDAKSISQLN
-83 FSSLSPVR
+83 FSSLSPVKV
-91 ASLDLSGHLTIENFL
+91 LYIGGKLTIENFL
-106 PYNLNNV
+106 PYNLSNV

-122 NVIDLGVIET
+122 NAIDLGVIET
-132 LPKQSKIVLSY
+132 IPKHSKIVLPG
-143 QQFNET
+143 EA
-149 KQVFDNIME
+149 FDSL
-158 EQKKYYEKE
+158 KE
-167 AERRKNK
+167 AFDKIGPYTFFLPKFEA
-174 TTSSVSETNREPS
+174 TSTSI
-187 FTFPTFEVLSTP
+187 
-199 HSDPNTQ
+199 SDANTQ
-206 RVFEALSKINTNLV
+206 RVFETLNNIKTNLI
-220 MKYSDTNN
+220 MKYSNENPSNFNTCPYNN
-228 FESAKDKTE
+228 NGNTKNDCWQP
-237 KFTAKT
+237 FTPQT

-269 APFEFTDNK
+269 APFEFTNSSTDCDNDPSKCVNPGVNGRVDSKVDQQYILNK
-278 QSGECT
+278 QG
-284 NKGDSN
+284 
-290 DNCVYPQKN
+290 
-299 GLVKSNVDKKYVL
+299 
-312 DKQSIVNNF
+312 IINNF
-321 RGKTDLDVS
+321 RKKIEID
-330 LLNGAG
+330 
-336 VDGLGS
+336 
-342 NTTPTNNDDGKN
+342 
-354 YGQLAVVASAL
+354 AVVLKNSGVVGLANGYGNDGEYGTLGVEAYAL
-365 NPQKLFGTDYKTIN
+365 EPQKLFGNDLKTIN
-379 LADLRAILHEFSHTK
+379 LEDLRTILHEFSHTK

-399 GNMTYQRVPVVGSN
+399 GNMTYQRVPTGQNEN
-413 GQQEKKDDG
+413 GKP
-422 ALKDS
+422 KDS

-433 VCSLYGGQGQPS
+433 VCSLYGGQGQS
-445 FPSNYPNSIYHNCA
+445 AFPSNYPNSIYHNCA

-485 FANLNSQTNY
+485 YANLSAQTNY
-495 NLNATLN
+495 NLNASLN
-502 TQDMANSVIG
+502 TQDLANSMLG
-512 TIQKTLTATST
+512 TIQKTFVTSSVT
-523 TTTTSYH
+523 NHYFS
-530 HSKSLQRFRSPL
+530 SASQSFRSPI
-542 LGINVKIG
+542 LGVNAKIG

-566 IKYNYAKAANQK
+566 VKYNYSKALNQK

-602 SPTGIQTRRN
+602 SPIGVQRN

-628 SYYALNK
+628 SYYVLNK

-641 LDAATGL
+641 LDVATGL

-665 IQRKASVIS
+665 IQRKASVVS
-674 SGSDYTNSFVFN
+674 SGGDYTNSFVFN

>member
-1 MRKLFIPLLLCS
+1 MRKLFIPLLLFS

-29 ETGLLEGTQ
+29 ETGLLEGVQ
-38 TQEKN
+38 TQEKRH
-43 YTTTQTTTKTTT
+43 TTTKNTYAT
-55 NNYNYL
+55 YNYL
-61 PLNSILQRA
+61 PTDAVLKRA
-70 TNLFKDADISKLS
+70 ANLFTDAKSISQLN
-83 FSSLSPVR
+83 FSSLSPVKV
-91 ASLDLSGHLTIENFL
+91 LYIGGKLTIENFL
-106 PYNLNNV
+106 PYNLSNV

-122 NVIDLGVIET
+122 NMIDLGVIET
-132 LPKQSKIVLSY
+132 IPKHSKIVLPG
-143 QQFNET
+143 EA
-149 KQVFDNIME
+149 FDSL
-158 EQKKYYEKE
+158 KE
-167 AERRKNK
+167 AFDKIGPYTFFLPKFEA
-174 TTSSVSETNREPS
+174 TSTSVS
-187 FTFPTFEVLSTP
+187 
-199 HSDPNTQ
+199 DANTQ
-206 RVFEALSKINTNLV
+206 RVFETLNKIKTNLI
-220 MKYSDTNN
+220 MKYSNENPNN
-228 FESAKDKTE
+228 FNTCPYNNNGNTKNDCWQP
-237 KFTAKT
+237 FTPQT

-269 APFEFTDNK
+269 APFDFTNSSTDCDNDPSKCVNPGINGRVDSKVDQQYVLNK
-278 QSGECT
+278 QG
-284 NKGDSN
+284 
-290 DNCVYPQKN
+290 
-299 GLVKSNVDKKYVL
+299 
-312 DKQSIVNNF
+312 IVNNF
-321 RGKTDLDVS
+321 RKKIEID
-330 LLNGAG
+330 
-336 VDGLGS
+336 
-342 NTTPTNNDDGKN
+342 
-354 YGQLAVVASAL
+354 AVVLKNSGVVGLANGYGNDGEYGTLGVEAYAL
-365 NPQKLFGTDYKTIN
+365 EPTKLFGNNLKTIN
-379 LADLRAILHEFSHTK
+379 LEDLRTILHEFSHTK
-394 GYTHN
+394 GYGHN
-399 GNMTYQRVPVVGSN
+399 GNMTYQRVPTGQNEN
-413 GQQEKKDDG
+413 GKP
-422 ALKDS
+422 KDS

-433 VCSLYGGQGQPS
+433 VCSLYGGQGQS
-445 FPSNYPNSIYHNCA
+445 AFPSNYPNSIYHNCA

-495 NLNATLN
+495 NLNASLN
-502 TQDMANSVIG
+502 TQDLANSMLS
-512 TIQKTLTATST
+512 TIQKTFVTSSVT
-523 TTTTSYH
+523 NHYFS
-530 HSKSLQRFRSPL
+530 SASQSFRSPI
-542 LGINVKIG
+542 LGVNAKIG

-584 GGGIDLLL
+584 GGGIDLLV

-602 SPTGIQTRRN
+602 NPIDIQTRRN

-641 LDAATGL
+641 LDVATGL

-665 IQRKASVIS
+665 IQRKASIVS
-674 SGSDYTNSFVFN
+674 SDGDYTNSFVFN

>member
-1 MRKLFIPLLLCS
+1 MRKLFIPLLLFS

-38 TQEKN
+38 TQEKRH
-43 YTTTQTTTKTTT
+43 TTTKNTYAT
-55 NNYNYL
+55 YNYL
-61 PLNSILQRA
+61 PTDTILKRA
-70 TNLFKDADISKLS
+70 ANLFTDAKSISQLN
-83 FSSLSPVR
+83 FSSLSPVKV
-91 ASLDLSGHLTIENFL
+91 LYISGKLTIENFL

-132 LPKQSKIVLSY
+132 IPKHSKIVLPG
-143 QQFNET
+143 EA
-149 KQVFDNIME
+149 FDSL
-158 EQKKYYEKE
+158 KE
-167 AERRKNK
+167 AFDKIGPYTFFLPKFEA
-174 TTSSVSETNREPS
+174 TSTSVS
-187 FTFPTFEVLSTP
+187 
-199 HSDPNTQ
+199 DANTQ
-206 RVFEALSKINTNLV
+206 RVFETLNKIKTNLI
-220 MKYSDTNN
+220 MKYSNENPSNFNTCPYNN
-228 FESAKDKTE
+228 NGNTKNDCWQP
-237 KFTAKT
+237 FTPQT

-269 APFEFTDNK
+269 APFDFTNSSTDCDNDPSKCVNPGINGRVDSKVDQQYVLNK
-278 QSGECT
+278 QG
-284 NKGDSN
+284 
-290 DNCVYPQKN
+290 
-299 GLVKSNVDKKYVL
+299 
-312 DKQSIVNNF
+312 IVNNF
-321 RGKTDLDVS
+321 RKKIEID
-330 LLNGAG
+330 
-336 VDGLGS
+336 
-342 NTTPTNNDDGKN
+342 
-354 YGQLAVVASAL
+354 AVVLKNSGVVGLANGYGNDGEYGTLGVEAYAL
-365 NPQKLFGTDYKTIN
+365 DPTKLFGNNLKTIN
-379 LADLRAILHEFSHTK
+379 LEDLRTILHEFSHTK

-399 GNMTYQRVPVVGSN
+399 GNMTYQRVPTGQNEN
-413 GQQEKKDDG
+413 GKP
-422 ALKDS
+422 KDS

-433 VCSLYGGQGQPS
+433 VCSLYGGQGQS
-445 FPSNYPNSIYHNCA
+445 AFPSNYPNSIYHNCA

-485 FANLNSQTNY
+485 FANLGSQTNY
-495 NLNATLN
+495 NLNASLN
-502 TQDMANSVIG
+502 TQDLANSMLS
-512 TIQKTLTATST
+512 TIQKTFVTSSVT
-523 TTTTSYH
+523 NHYFS
-530 HSKSLQRFRSPL
+530 SASQSFRSPI
-542 LGINVKIG
+542 LGVNAKIG

-566 IKYNYAKAANQK
+566 IKYNYAKATNQK

-602 SPTGIQTRRN
+602 SPIDIQTRRN

-641 LDAATGL
+641 LDVATGL

-665 IQRKASVIS
+665 IQRKASIVS
-674 SGSDYTNSFVFN
+674 SNGDYTNSLVFN

>member
-1 MRKLFIPLLLCS
+1 MKKLFIPLLLFS

-29 ETGLLEGTQ
+29 ETGLLEGAQ
-38 TQEKN
+38 TQEKRH
-43 YTTTQTTTKTTT
+43 TTTKNTYAT
-55 NNYNYL
+55 YNYL
-61 PLNSILQRA
+61 PTDTILKRA
-70 TNLFKDADISKLS
+70 ANLFTNAEAISKLK
-83 FSSLSPVR
+83 FSSLSPVKV
-91 ASLDLSGHLTIENFL
+91 LYIGGQLTIENFL
-106 PYNLNNV
+106 PYNLSNV

-122 NVIDLGVIET
+122 NAIDLGVIET
-132 LPKQSKIVLSY
+132 IPKHSKIVLPG
-143 QQFNET
+143 EA
-149 KQVFDNIME
+149 FDSL
-158 EQKKYYEKE
+158 KE
-167 AERRKNK
+167 AFDKIGPYTFFLPKFEA
-174 TTSSVSETNREPS
+174 TSTSVS
-187 FTFPTFEVLSTP
+187 
-199 HSDPNTQ
+199 DANTQ
-206 RVFEALSKINTNLV
+206 RVFETLNKIKTNLV
-220 MKYSDTNN
+220 VNYRNENK
-228 FESAKDKTE
+228 FEGHQNHWEA
-237 KFTAKT
+237 FTPQT

-269 APFEFTDNK
+269 APFEFT
-278 QSGECT
+278 
-284 NKGDSN
+284 NKGGEECDTSKEN
-290 DNCVYPQKN
+290 ECVNPGTN
-299 GLVKSNVDKKYVL
+299 GLVNSQNKSYVL
-312 DKQSIVNNF
+312 NKQDIVNKF
-321 RGKTDLDVS
+321 RNKADLDVVILKDS
-330 LLNGAG
+330 G
-336 VDGLGS
+336 VVGLGS
-342 NTTPTNNDDGKN
+342 DITPSNNDDGKH
-354 YGQLAVVASAL
+354 YGQLGVVASAL
-365 NPQKLFGTDYKTIN
+365 DPKKLFGNDLKTIK
-379 LADLRAILHEFSHTK
+379 LEDLRTILHEFSHTK

-399 GNMTYQRVPVVGSN
+399 GNMTYQRVPTGQNEN
-413 GQQEKKDDG
+413 GKP
-422 ALKDS
+422 KDS

-433 VCSLYGGQGQPS
+433 VCSLYGGSNQPA

-485 FANLNSQTNY
+485 YANLGSQTNY
-495 NLNATLN
+495 NLNASLN
-502 TQDMANSVIG
+502 TQDLANSMLS
-512 TIQKTLTATST
+512 TIQKTFVTSSVT
-523 TTTTSYH
+523 NHYS
-530 HSKSLQRFRSPL
+530 SSASQSFRSPI
-542 LGINVKIG
+542 LGVNAKIG

-566 IKYNYAKAANQK
+566 IKYNYAKAINQK

-602 SPTGIQTRRN
+602 SPTDIQTKKN

-628 SYYALNK
+628 SYYVFNK

-641 LDAATGL
+641 LDVATGL

-674 SGSDYTNSFVFN
+674 SGGDYTNSFVFN